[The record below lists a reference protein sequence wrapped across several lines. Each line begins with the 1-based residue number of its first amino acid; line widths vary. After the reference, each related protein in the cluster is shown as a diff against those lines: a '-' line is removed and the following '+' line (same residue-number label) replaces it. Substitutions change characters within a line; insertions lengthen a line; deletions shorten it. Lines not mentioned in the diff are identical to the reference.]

1 LDFNS
6 PRIFGANAIVTSS
19 SQPKL
24 HKAKSL
30 GGSAVID
37 YHRTPEWH
45 SEVLVLTHGRGIDH
59 ILEVVGATLRSLWNQ
74 YG

>member
-1 LDFNS
+1 
-6 PRIFGANAIVTSS
+6 
-19 SQPKL
+19 
-24 HKAKSL
+24 
-30 GGSAVID
+30 VID